1 MGNTYYI
8 FQSGRIK
15 REEQSIV
22 LCQENEHGKP
32 KALKRFPIETT
43 ETIYAFGAL
52 DFNTAALNFLGR
64 KQVTIHFYDYHR
76 NYTGSFMPREEL
88 NAGAVLIAQA
98 QHYLD
103 LNRRRELAQ
112 KFVRGAAEMMLR
124 NLKYYQSRGKSLLAQ
139 IEPMELLVEQ
149 IPLMQTIPEL
159 MGIEGNLK
167 QYYYQGFSAILPE
180 DFPFEG
186 RSRNPPTNEV
196 NALISFGNS
205 LCYSICLRELHKTQL
220 NPTIS
225 YLHEPG
231 VRRFSLCLDVAEIF
245 KPLITD
251 RLIFELVNTRQ
262 IKLKDFQ
269 KEAMRCL
276 LTEDGCKVFLRSL
289 EGKLSST
296 VKHKALKRKISY
308 RGLIRLEAYKII
320 KHIMGIQPYKPLK
333 V

>member
-15 REEQSIV
+15 RKEQSVI
-22 LCQENEHGKP
+22 LCQKDKQGKE
-32 KALKRFPIETT
+32 KIIKRFPIETM

-76 NYTGSFMPREEL
+76 NYTGSFMPRQEL

-98 QHYLD
+98 RHYLNPNQR
-103 LNRRRELAQ
+103 LELAK
-112 KFVRGAAEMMLR
+112 KFVSGAAQMMLR
-124 NLKYYQSRGKSLLAQ
+124 NLKYYQNRGKSLLAQ

-167 QYYYQGFSAILPE
+167 QYYYEGFNAILPQ

-186 RSRNPPTNEV
+186 RTRNPPVNEV

-205 LCYSICLRELHKTQL
+205 LCYSICLREIHKTQL

-231 VRRFSLCLDVAEIF
+231 ARRFSLCLDIAEIF

-262 IKLKDFQ
+262 IKPKDFQ

-276 LTEDGCKVFLRSL
+276 LTEEGAKVFLRSL
-289 EGKLSST
+289 EDKLSST
-296 VKHKALKRKISY
+296 LKHKALKRKISY